1 MHRENAT
8 SPGKCGKLAFIALAC
23 GLGLADSQFAFANNL
38 TLTITQTGSSPASIS
53 DNGPGDT
60 SSTPG
65 TIVWQESGVGG
76 ISVAQITGGSNSPG
90 TPAVGSLFDVQTD
103 IRNNTASP
111 FTLTAALSDSG
122 FSAPVGTRSLLSD
135 ITVTFVTSGVGD
147 SVTFQSTANSTSTPL
162 QTLTASGSDSKT
174 VSFNGLVPYSLSSIT
189 TATLSPGA
197 EVLISDSTSVV
208 PEPAA
213 ATTLGLFAIGLLAR
227 RRRK

>member
-1 MHRENAT
+1 LFA
-8 SPGKCGKLAFIALAC
+8 AIA
-23 GLGLADSQFAFANNL
+23 
-38 TLTITQTGSSPASIS
+38 SSPSRYFADAICFSIA
-53 DNGPGDT
+53 GPDR
-60 SSTPG
+60 
-65 TIVWQESGVGG
+65 V
-76 ISVAQITGGSNSPG
+76 
-90 TPAVGSLFDVQTD
+90 PA
-103 IRNNTASP
+103 
-111 FTLTAALSDSG
+111 
-122 FSAPVGTRSLLSD
+122 
-135 ITVTFVTSGVGD
+135 TSGVGD

-174 VSFNGLVPYSLSSIT
+174 VSFDGLVPYSLSSIT